1 MADKNKVKTRRRIN
15 PSIYGLFTGIMLAIV
30 GFGWIHVTN
39 LLNDINGFGLG
50 EMVKFLPYVGV
61 GVVALGIVVFLI
73 SIYQTFTKQLIVKET
88 VQSRKKNKQTLEI
101 ESSSF
106 EKKHIKG
113 LVFDLDGTLLN
124 TIDDLVDSAN
134 YVLQKRGYTIRS
146 LGYCQ
151 KALGN
156 GINNFVKQILPDN
169 VDEQVVKE
177 AYQEFLEVYGQRY
190 MMKTKPYEGIVEMF
204 NELVKRG
211 YLLAVVTNKRHEF
224 GVNLIKQHFKEIV
237 FVDVIGEQ
245 ENLPKKPDPSLLQ
258 LVAQEMMISTNQLA
272 MIGDSEIDIQTAHNV
287 NALAIA
293 VSWGFRDEHTLRKEN
308 PDYLIELPSEV
319 VMLLDEIN
327 KRDVL
332 ERPSQIKEEIA
343 II

>member
-1 MADKNKVKTRRRIN
+1 MSKKNKMKTRRRIN

-50 EMVKFLPYVGV
+50 PMVKFLPYVGV
-61 GVVALGIVVFLI
+61 GVIALGVVVFLI
-73 SIYQTFTKQLIVKET
+73 SIYQTFTKQFIVKET
-88 VQSRKKNKQTLEI
+88 IQSSKKNKQALEI
-101 ESSSF
+101 ELSTF
-106 EKKHIKG
+106 EKKHIQG

-124 TIDDLVDSAN
+124 TIEDLADSGN

-146 LGYCQ
+146 IGYCE

-156 GINNFVKQILPDN
+156 GIYNFVKRLLPENVSEQI
-169 VDEQVVKE
+169 VTEV
-177 AYQEFLEVYGQRY
+177 YQEFLEVYAQRY

-204 NELVKRG
+204 QELVKRG
-211 YLLAVVTNKRHEF
+211 YLLAVVTNKRNEF
-224 GVNLIKQHFKEIV
+224 AVNLIKQHFSNIV

-245 ENLPKKPDPSLLQ
+245 ENAPKKPDPSLLQ
-258 LVAQEMMISTNQLA
+258 LVAHEMMISTNQLA
-272 MIGDSEIDIQTAHNV
+272 MIGDSEVDIQTAHNV

-293 VSWGFRDEHTLRKEN
+293 VNWGFRDEHTLRREN
-308 PDYLIELPSEV
+308 PDYLVELPSEI

-327 KRDVL
+327 KRDIL
-332 ERPSQIKEEIA
+332 ERPSKVEEELA

>member
-1 MADKNKVKTRRRIN
+1 MSKKNKVKTRRRIN
-15 PSIYGLFTGIMLAIV
+15 PSIYGLFTGIMLAAI

-39 LLNDINGFGLG
+39 LLNDIDGFGLG
-50 EMVKFLPYVGV
+50 EMVRFLPHIGV
-61 GVVALGIVVFLI
+61 GVIAFGVVVFLI

-88 VQSRKKNKQTLEI
+88 VQGRKKNKQAPEI
-101 ESSSF
+101 ELSTF

-124 TIDDLVDSAN
+124 TIEDLADSGN

-146 LGYCQ
+146 IGFFE

-156 GINNFVKQILPDN
+156 GIFNLVKRVLPENVSEQIVSD
-169 VDEQVVKE
+169 
-177 AYQEFLEVYGQRY
+177 AYKEFLEVYGQRY
-190 MMKTKPYEGIVEMF
+190 MMKTKPYDGIAEMF

-211 YLLAVVTNKRHEF
+211 YLLAVVTNKRNEF
-224 GVNLIKQHFKEIV
+224 AVNLIKQHFGDIV
-237 FVDVIGEQ
+237 FVDVIGEN
-245 ENLPKKPDPSLLQ
+245 ENAPKKPDPSLLQ
-258 LVAQEMMISTNQLA
+258 LVAEEMMISTNQLA
-272 MIGDSEIDIQTAHNV
+272 MIGDSEVDMQTAHNV

-293 VSWGFRDEHTLRKEN
+293 VGWGFRDEHTLRRAN
-308 PDYLIELPSEV
+308 PDYLVELPSEI

-332 ERPSQIKEEIA
+332 ERPSQIEEEIS
-343 II
+343 IV